1 MSFGTGAGKGDLPRA
16 VDGASYRSN
25 YDNIFKKTT
34 EPSVTDT
41 REELAV
47 EFDKAMDNRDTEKI
61 AYYWALLMSEPK

>member
-16 VDGASYRSN
+16 VDGASYRNN

-41 REELAV
+41 LEELQAK
-47 EFDKAMDNRDTEKI
+47 FDAAIANRNTAEV
-61 AYYWALLMSEPK
+61 AYYWALLAKTK